1 MSSRF
6 LAGHWMKEQIR
17 RMQGKTRMWPRDVSY
32 SLEEKML
39 DGTTGDQ
46 SCCHY
51 IAVCAIQT
59 CTFLCFGFFIYSRGC
74 ISLQLSL
81 LATSKIED
89 EA

>member
-17 RMQGKTRMWPRDVSY
+17 RIKGKTRMQLRDVSY

-46 SCCHY
+46 S
-51 IAVCAIQT
+51 
-59 CTFLCFGFFIYSRGC
+59 
-74 ISLQLSL
+74 
-81 LATSKIED
+81 
-89 EA
+89 